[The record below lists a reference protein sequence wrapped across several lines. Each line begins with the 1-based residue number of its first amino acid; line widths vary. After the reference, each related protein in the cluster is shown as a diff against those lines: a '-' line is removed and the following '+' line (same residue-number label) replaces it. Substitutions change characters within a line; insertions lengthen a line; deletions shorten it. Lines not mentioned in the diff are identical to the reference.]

1 MPSSKY
7 QLQDERELFKQMAKD
22 DVQAFTTIFNHYN
35 QVIYP
40 VVLRIMKNEEAAE
53 EIVQDVF
60 LKLWQNRTTFT
71 DIENHKAFLF
81 RMASN
86 KTLDALKKL
95 SREKGMLML
104 LQQKANQQKQ
114 DNTNQ
119 LLDFKDSE
127 RLVNTAIDQL
137 PSQRKLIYKLS
148 RNTGLSHKE
157 IAERLNISHNTVRNQ
172 LIEALKFIRSFL
184 TKMAG

>member
-1 MPSSKY
+1 MPSPKH
-7 QLQDERELFKQMAKD
+7 QLQDEKELFAQMAKG
-22 DVQAFTTIFNHYN
+22 DVLAFTSIFNHYN

-40 VVLRIMKNEEAAE
+40 VILRIIKSEEAAE

-60 LKLWQNRTTFT
+60 LKLWQNRTTFSE
-71 DIENHKAFLF
+71 IENHNAFLF

-86 KTLDALKKL
+86 KTLDVLKKL
-95 SREKGMLML
+95 SREKGMLMRF
-104 LQQKANQQKQ
+104 QQKENQQKQ
-114 DNTNQ
+114 DNTSQ
-119 LLDFKDSE
+119 LLDFKESE
-127 RLVNTAIDQL
+127 RLVNRAIDQL
-137 PSQRKLIYKLS
+137 PSQRQIIYKLS